1 MIAEGLRRVANGL
14 RQLVEVPS
22 ESSSAD
28 ASEGSSAPPAR
39 SESTADACTDDRM
52 VPEPQRVE
60 ATGDPRTDE
69 EGAGGTKG

>member
-22 ESSSAD
+22 ESSAD
-28 ASEGSSAPPAR
+28 ASEGSSAPPAP
-39 SESTADACTDDRM
+39 SESTADACADDRM